1 MTKPAPIVLVAICVV
16 AACTVAFTIADHFEK
31 KKKRAAATAV
41 AKNDSTLFVRKNPP
55 HGQPGHRHD
64 LPDGAPLPVKNT
76 TSSTISAT
84 NTNNA
89 SLSSLT
95 GQPDSIASRSVAVNP
110 PHGQPGHSCAI
121 AVGAP
126 LSSAPADAK
135 VSTEPALTDTRQG
148 MNPAH
153 GQPGH
158 RCDIAVG
165 APLNSPPAKTNTT
178 PTTAATGNTKSSVA
192 PGMNPP
198 HGQPGHR
205 CDIAVGAPLNSPK
218 ATQPSTT
225 QAATITN
232 STKPAVPNYSFTPMQ
247 DSTRPAAPQ
256 FEYDSTGAP
265 LNPPHGKP
273 GHDCAVPVGKPL
285 TAKK

>member
-1 MTKPAPIVLVAICVV
+1 MIKPAPIVLLAICLV
-16 AACTVAFTIADHFEK
+16 AACTLAFTIADHFEK
-31 KKKRAAATAV
+31 KKKRIAV
-41 AKNDSTLFVRKNPP
+41 AIANNDSTLFVRKNPP

-64 LPDGAPLPVKNT
+64 LPDGALLPIENT
-76 TSSTISAT
+76 ASSTVSAA

-89 SLSSLT
+89 LSNLT
-95 GQPDSIASRSVAVNP
+95 SQPDSIASRSVAVNP
-110 PHGQPGHSCAI
+110 PHGQPGHTCAI
-121 AVGAP
+121 PVGAP

-135 VSTEPALTDTRQG
+135 VTTASATDIRQG

-165 APLNSPPAKTNTT
+165 APLNSAPAKTTT
-178 PTTAATGNTKSSVA
+178 SAATATTTTKTTLAS
-192 PGMNPP
+192 GINPA

-218 ATQPSTT
+218 TSTSAVT
-225 QAATITN
+225 PTPN
-232 STKPAVPNYSFTPMQ
+232 TKPAIPNYSFTPMQ
-247 DSTRPAAPQ
+247 DSTQSVAPQ
-256 FEYDSTGAP
+256 FEYDSTGAA

-273 GHDCAVPVGKPL
+273 GHDCAIPVGKPL